1 MSEKKKKKKKSMGG
15 EDEAETIVKTGAST
29 ETKSVFTQKCYICGG
44 FDDDSYECMHVKIL
58 CAQWLFLA
66 IREL

>member
-29 ETKSVFTQKCYICGG
+29 ETKSVFTQKCYVCDG

-58 CAQWLFLA
+58 FAQLA
-66 IREL
+66 IREF